1 MNISIH
7 SLESL
12 VIVNTNIS
20 TIDICDSQGWLL
32 VYGILVYLNIFND
45 FLMTAWQLPDNV
57 LATALGLADD
67 WLKNGWWL
75 HDDCLMTDW
84 WKSVD

>member
-32 VYGILVYLNIFND
+32 VWNFGLNIFND
-45 FLMTAWQLPDNV
+45 FLMTA
-57 LATALGLADD
+57 
-67 WLKNGWWL
+67 
-75 HDDCLMTDW
+75 
-84 WKSVD
+84 

>member
-45 FLMTAWQLPDNV
+45 FLM
-57 LATALGLADD
+57 
-67 WLKNGWWL
+67 
-75 HDDCLMTDW
+75 HDDCLMTD
-84 WKSVD
+84 